1 MCVKF
6 SVYFKEGNNVELY
19 IHGTVV
25 NNVSLI
31 LYISIIIWLFLLSVN
46 FITVMDVKFVTVMVV
61 NFLFSSPFFQRATR
75 AIVIALHPSSP
86 TAIYWLLLLY
96 LLLLIHWS
104 TFVFES
110 ILDINWLIICK
121 LNTCCINKIPNT
133 AAIATTGSF
142 ENKTWIKCF

>member
-61 NFLFSSPFFQRATR
+61 KFFFSSPFFQRATR

-86 TAIYWLLLLY
+86 TAIY
-96 LLLLIHWS
+96 
-104 TFVFES
+104 
-110 ILDINWLIICK
+110 
-121 LNTCCINKIPNT
+121 
-133 AAIATTGSF
+133 
-142 ENKTWIKCF
+142 